1 MKSMSMLIPLLLI
14 AAAFILLAVPGLGKA
29 VGQKLHDALFAH
41 MARSGLVLGMAEING
56 RAAAEAAAGRK
67 ILPDSQGESARAVCE
82 MPAVHA
88 GAAIAD
94 TIGFGVVLKRG
105 TRLLCPVTLS
115 NGAGTASSTL
125 AVGLRNP
132 VTKVAIDATAILAA
146 TAINAA
152 QTIQANT
159 GTKLTN
165 GQRYVLDQDAE
176 IYGTVAGAAIPAN
189 QAIRI
194 EVPYITA

>member
-1 MKSMSMLIPLLLI
+1 MP
-14 AAAFILLAVPGLGKA
+14 
-29 VGQKLHDALFAH
+29 
-41 MARSGLVLGMAEING
+41 EING
-56 RAAAEAAAGRK
+56 RFPAEVAANRKVLVDSAGE
-67 ILPDSQGESARAVCE
+67 ISTAVCE
-82 MPAVHA
+82 MPLVHA

-94 TIGFGVVLKRG
+94 TIGFGHILKRG

-115 NGAGTASSTL
+115 NGAGTAASTL

-146 TAINAA
+146 TAITAA
-152 QTIQANT
+152 ATAQINT

-189 QAIRI
+189 QAIRV
-194 EVPYITA
+194 EVPYITG

>member
-1 MKSMSMLIPLLLI
+1 
-14 AAAFILLAVPGLGKA
+14 
-29 VGQKLHDALFAH
+29 
-41 MARSGLVLGMAEING
+41 MAEING
-56 RAAAEAAAGRK
+56 RAPAELAAGRK
-67 ILPDSQGESARAVCE
+67 VLYDSQGEKSVAVCE

-94 TIGFGVVLKRG
+94 TIGFGLTLKKG
-105 TRLLCPVTLS
+105 ARLLLPVSLS
-115 NGAGTASSTL
+115 NGAGTAACTL

-152 QTIQANT
+152 QNIQANT

-189 QAIRI
+189 QAIRV
-194 EVPYITA
+194 EVPYVLA